1 MPIVAAAAGAGG
13 GGGDELLML
22 CAALQLCQRR
32 VTDTSSMYVRGE
44 ENLQVTRVPTT
55 GNSRVHLYSYTHR

>member
-1 MPIVAAAAGAGG
+1 MPIIAAAAAAAGGG
-13 GGGDELLML
+13 GELMML

>member
-1 MPIVAAAAGAGG
+1 MPIIAAAGAAG

-44 ENLQVTRVPTT
+44 ENLQVTRVPT
-55 GNSRVHLYSYTHR
+55 RAYR